1 MNRRRE
7 FISLLGGAAAWPLA
21 ARAQQP
27 IIRVV
32 GFLHS
37 GKESAL
43 RGSVDAFLQGLA
55 EAGYVEGHNLAIVF
69 RLANTQFAQLPALA
83 ADLVKRE
90 PAVLV
95 VTGGLSAV
103 RAAKVATET
112 IPIVAISAFDLVQ
125 YGFVASLNRPGG
137 NLTGFTFM
145 SHELTGKR
153 LGLLHEM
160 VPEATTI
167 GFLIDNN
174 AEQRGYMLEAARS
187 LQREFVILESR
198 SERGLE
204 NAFKTLVDRKGQ
216 ALVVGDVALFANN
229 VGKIATLAELYKIPT
244 MYPNSGYV
252 RNGGLMSY
260 HADLAAGY
268 RQAGGYVARILKGAK
283 PADLPVQRP
292 TKFELVINLKTA
304 TALGLKVPAT
314 LLATADRVIE

>member
-1 MNRRRE
+1 
-7 FISLLGGAAAWPLA
+7 
-21 ARAQQP
+21 
-27 IIRVV
+27 
-32 GFLHS
+32 
-37 GKESAL
+37 
-43 RGSVDAFLQGLA
+43 VDAFLQGLA

>member
-1 MNRRRE
+1 MRLCLRRRE
-7 FISLLGGAAAWPLA
+7 FIGALGGAAAWPLA
-21 ARAQQP
+21 AHAQQP

-37 GKESAL
+37 GRESAS

-55 EAGYVEGHNLAIVF
+55 EAGYVEGRNLAIVF
-69 RLANTQFAQLPALA
+69 RWANTQFAQLPALA

-153 LGLLHEM
+153 LGLLREM

-167 GFLIDNN
+167 GFLIDDN
-174 AEQRGYMLEAARS
+174 AEQRSYMLEAARA
-187 LQREFVILESR
+187 LRREVVIR
-198 SERGLE
+198 
-204 NAFKTLVDRKGQ
+204 
-216 ALVVGDVALFANN
+216 
-229 VGKIATLAELYKIPT
+229 
-244 MYPNSGYV
+244 
-252 RNGGLMSY
+252 
-260 HADLAAGY
+260 
-268 RQAGGYVARILKGAK
+268 
-283 PADLPVQRP
+283 
-292 TKFELVINLKTA
+292 
-304 TALGLKVPAT
+304 
-314 LLATADRVIE
+314 